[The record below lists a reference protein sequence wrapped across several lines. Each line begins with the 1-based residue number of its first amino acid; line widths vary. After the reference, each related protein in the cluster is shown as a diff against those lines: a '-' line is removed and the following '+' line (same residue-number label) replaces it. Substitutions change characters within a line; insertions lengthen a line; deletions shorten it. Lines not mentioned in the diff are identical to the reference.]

1 MLMSWL
7 DTLEEIRTRDF
18 GKASAREREKVA
30 REVVNLCSYACA
42 VVAVAPMPFS
52 DMVLMLPIQSAMVMT
67 VGHVYGRS
75 LTKAA
80 SKDLILELGAT
91 VGAGMLARQGLKAL
105 LPVVGALLTV
115 PAAFA
120 ANWAIGRVAIEYFKD
135 PSSSRERL
143 RAVYAEAKDEAKRFF
158 SKKAFDRFRKE
169 SEREEAAP
177 PREPKRAARRPRKR
191 KVS

>member
-1 MLMSWL
+1 MSWL

-18 GKASAREREKVA
+18 GKASAKEREKVA

-91 VGAGMLARQGLKAL
+91 VGVGMLARQGLKAL
-105 LPVVGALLTV
+105 SPVVVARAAARGLRRGEGRGEALLLEEGV
-115 PAAFA
+115 RPVPQGVRARRGRPAA
-120 ANWAIGRVAIEYFKD
+120 
-135 PSSSRERL
+135 
-143 RAVYAEAKDEAKRFF
+143 
-158 SKKAFDRFRKE
+158 
-169 SEREEAAP
+169 
-177 PREPKRAARRPRKR
+177 
-191 KVS
+191 